1 MAMLGLLMIFLPVN
15 TVENQIFL
23 VSLNIQLGILSAA
36 VFRVRDKVIET
47 ILFPRS

>member
-1 MAMLGLLMIFLPVN
+1 MRFLLVN
-15 TVENQIFL
+15 SVENQILL

-36 VFRVRDKVIET
+36 VFRVKDEVIET